1 MKRVCKRTSV
11 GLAKLGSYIGHG
23 SGGEII
29 LGFSTA
35 NIIKYGEKAD
45 ILDFKFLK
53 EDKIDTVFR
62 AVAECEEE
70 AVLNSMIASNK
81 VIGYKG
87 RRRES
92 LRDYIK

>member
-45 ILDFKFLK
+45 ILDFKF
-53 EDKIDTVFR
+53 
-62 AVAECEEE
+62 
-70 AVLNSMIASNK
+70 
-81 VIGYKG
+81 
-87 RRRES
+87 
-92 LRDYIK
+92 